1 MRRSFAVLVLS
12 VLTVIAIAVPAS
24 ACINDR
30 EVNAKEREFKSQYQQ
45 DTPQRT
51 SEPWYSPPSGSK
63 LIQFGALGMGSFLLI
78 GAGAFCMKRN

>member
-1 MRRSFAVLVLS
+1 MQRSLPALI
-12 VLTVIAIAVPAS
+12 LTLPSILGIAVPAS

-45 DTPQRT
+45 DTPQRGP
-51 SEPWYSPPSGSK
+51 EPWYSPPSGNK
-63 LIQFGALGMGSFLLI
+63 LIPFAALGTGSFLLI